1 LKLKLLILVVFLKI
15 LWRYIMVAK
24 TVMKTII
31 TLVTTAFGL
40 VAGLAWNDAIQ
51 KLIESVMGA
60 GDALSGLF
68 IYAIVVTIIAVVV
81 TILLARVAAKM
92 GVEIEE

>member
-1 LKLKLLILVVFLKI
+1 LLILVVFFLKI

>member
-1 LKLKLLILVVFLKI
+1 
-15 LWRYIMVAK
+15 MVAK

-51 KLIESVMGA
+51 KLIETFVGS

-68 IYAIVVTIIAVVV
+68 IYAIIVTILAVVV
-81 TILLARVAAKM
+81 TIILARMAAKM
-92 GVEIEE
+92 GIEVDDEVKG

>member
-1 LKLKLLILVVFLKI
+1 
-15 LWRYIMVAK
+15 MVAK

-60 GDALSGLF
+60 GDALTGLF

>member
-1 LKLKLLILVVFLKI
+1 MSDVGQ
-15 LWRYIMVAK
+15 
-24 TVMKTII
+24 TVIKTII

-51 KLIESVMGA
+51 KLIESVMGP
-60 GDALSGLF
+60 GDAMTGLF
-68 IYAIVVTIIAVVV
+68 TYAIIVTILAVVV

>member
-1 LKLKLLILVVFLKI
+1 
-15 LWRYIMVAK
+15 MVAK

-60 GDALSGLF
+60 GDAL
-68 IYAIVVTIIAVVV
+68 TM
-81 TILLARVAAKM
+81 LLLLLSLQ
-92 GVEIEE
+92 